1 MLKTL
6 LLAFFIAF
14 SASKVAAHE
23 IKAEPG
29 QIIRVGVFDNPP
41 VAFRDDSGQWR
52 GIAIDVLQA
61 IASQEGWQLE
71 FIPGSFTDQ
80 LRKFENHQIDLI
92 SMMAYSEA
100 RARTYTFTRNALI
113 SNWGLVYS
121 RADSNIGSLLDL
133 EGKRIAV
140 MRNNIHDKAF
150 RKLAEKFSLQYEI
163 VELDNF
169 SDVMESVRTGKVD
182 AGVVNRLFG
191 ALNAGN
197 YSLVETGIIFNPINI
212 HYASLDPEN
221 SVIIEAIDRQLRIYK
236 TDKDSVYF
244 DALHRWM
251 NQSVQYQFPRWLV
264 WLAAGLFSAVVLMA
278 GVAILLRKQVAA
290 RTRELQ
296 FEVDERRLAQSRLDN
311 LAYYDS
317 LTRLPNRVSFLES
330 LRAAT
335 GSARRRNSRIALLFI
350 DIDRFKTINDS
361 LGHDAGDQ
369 LIIQV
374 AQRLQACLRDG
385 DTINRF
391 GGDEFVAILQDVH
404 ELADVK
410 LVAGRMLESLGT
422 PINIGVTE
430 VYSSVCIGIALF
442 PDDDNGDNLLKY
454 ADAAMYHAKALGGNN
469 YQFYNEE
476 LTRRVHNRLSLE
488 TRMRHALERNE
499 FLLHYQPIFNLDN
512 LQPVGVEA
520 LIRWQDP
527 ERGLISPDDF
537 IPLAEET
544 RLIVPIGE
552 WVMQHACAQ
561 VREWESQGLGR
572 LTLAVNVSSRQ
583 FEHNRLYPNVMSAL
597 RNSGLDARQ
606 LELEIT
612 ERMFL
617 DISRNVRETLDKL
630 TNEGV
635 RLSIDDFGT
644 GYSSLSYLKQLPV
657 DTLKI
662 DRSFISGIPGEMD
675 DAQIASTIVSMAHGL
690 ELNVVAEG
698 IENEDQLNFLDAFR
712 CDRGQGY
719 YLSRPQPAEEI
730 ARWFKERQPLKRLVD
745 IE

>member
-1 MLKTL
+1 MHKTL
-6 LLAFFIAF
+6 LPAFFVAF
-14 SASKVAAHE
+14 FASEAVAHE
-23 IKAEPG
+23 ISDAPG
-29 QIIRVGVFDNPP
+29 QLIRVGVFDNPP
-41 VAFRDDSGQWR
+41 VAFRDTDGQWR
-52 GIAIDVLQA
+52 GISIDVLQA
-61 IASQEGWQLE
+61 IAARQDWELE
-71 FIPGSFTDQ
+71 FVPGSFTDQ
-80 LRKFENHQIDLI
+80 LGKFENHQIDLI
-92 SMMAYSEA
+92 SMMAYSA
-100 RARTYTFTRNALI
+100 TRARKYTFTRNALI

-133 EGKRIAV
+133 EGKRVAV
-140 MRNNIHDKAF
+140 MRNNIHDRAF
-150 RKLAEKFSLQYEI
+150 RKLADNFGLQHEI

-182 AGVVNRLFG
+182 AGVANRLFG

-197 YSLVETGIIFNPINI
+197 YGLVETGIIFNPINI

-221 SVIIEAIDRQLRIYK
+221 SAIIDAIDRQLRIYK
-236 TDKDSVYF
+236 ADKDSVYF
-244 DALHRWM
+244 AALQRWM
-251 NQSVQYQFPRWLV
+251 NPSGSYRFPRWLA
-264 WLAAGLFSAVVLMA
+264 WPAAGLFSAVVLMV
-278 GVAILLRKQVAA
+278 GLTVLLRRQVAV

-296 FEVDERRLAQSRLDN
+296 FEVDERRLAQRRLDD

-330 LRAAT
+330 LRVAIA
-335 GSARRRNSRIALLFI
+335 SARRRDSRIAVLFI

-374 AQRLQACLRDG
+374 AQRLKACLRDG

-404 ELADVK
+404 ELDDVNH
-410 LVAGRMLESLGT
+410 VTGRMLECLNAS
-422 PINIGVTE
+422 INIGTAE
-430 VYSSVCIGIALF
+430 VYSSICIGVALF
-442 PDDDNGDNLLKY
+442 PDDDDGDNLLKY

-469 YQFYNEE
+469 CQFYNAE
-476 LTRRVHNRLSLE
+476 LSRRVHDRLSLE
-488 TRMRHALERNE
+488 TRMRHALERDE
-499 FLLHYQPIFNLDN
+499 FLLHYQPIFNLEDR
-512 LQPVGVEA
+512 QVVGMEA

-527 ERGLISPDDF
+527 ERGLVPPDDF

-544 RLIVPIGE
+544 GLIVPIGD
-552 WVMQHACAQ
+552 WVLQRACAQ
-561 VREWESQGLGR
+561 VREWEAQGLGR
-572 LTLAVNVSSRQ
+572 FMLAVNVSSRQ
-583 FEHNRLYPNVMSAL
+583 FEHRKLYPAVMSAL
-597 RNSGLDARQ
+597 RGSGLDARQ

-617 DISRNVRETLDKL
+617 NIDDNVRDTLDKL
-630 TNEGV
+630 TGEGV

-657 DTLKI
+657 DALKI
-662 DRSFISGIPGEMD
+662 DRSFIMGIPGEMD

-690 ELNVVAEG
+690 ELDVVAEG
-698 IENEDQLNFLDAFR
+698 IENRDQLNFLNAFR
-712 CDRGQGY
+712 CNRGQGY

-730 ARWFKERQPLKRLVD
+730 ARWLKGRLPAECLTETD
-745 IE
+745 